1 MHAIVCLTDF
11 GDIFFGTVSRLGE
24 TRALASRQDDSKWS
38 AFVYWTV
45 AALIKAEEKD
55 ITLTKSY
62 KMPVVNLYGS
72 NFTSMLRDAIMYV
85 GNYGEIY
92 SRNLE
97 TFIPRRGL
105 NMLNI
110 EKIGQQLRHAV
121 VTAIGD

>member
-1 MHAIVCLTDF
+1 
-11 GDIFFGTVSRLGE
+11 
-24 TRALASRQDDSKWS
+24 
-38 AFVYWTV
+38 
-45 AALIKAEEKD
+45 
-55 ITLTKSY
+55 
-62 KMPVVNLYGS
+62 MPAVNLYGS

-97 TFIPRRGL
+97 AFIPRRGL